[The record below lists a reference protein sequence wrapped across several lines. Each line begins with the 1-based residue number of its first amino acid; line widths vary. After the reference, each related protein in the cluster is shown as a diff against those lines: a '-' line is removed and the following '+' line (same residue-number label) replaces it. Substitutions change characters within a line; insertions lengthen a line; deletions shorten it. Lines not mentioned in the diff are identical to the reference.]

1 MNKYEFKSATTSAWG
16 SYRGYYICRPP
27 ILETFEL
34 PTREE
39 LLDIEP
45 GDLVKLIFGS
55 NEVVETERMWV
66 KVIKIVETYGYG
78 ELDNEPILITSLSLG
93 DMVKFH
99 LGDVIDIIKKHEIH
113 YYKSL
118 FNPKSN

>member
-1 MNKYEFKSATTSAWG
+1 MNKYEFKSATTST
-16 SYRGYYICRPP
+16 SPCHGYYICRPP

-39 LLDIEP
+39 LLNIEP

-55 NEVVETERMWV
+55 DEVVETERMWV

-78 ELDNEPILITSLSLG
+78 ELDNKPVLIPNLSLG
-93 DMVKFH
+93 DIVTFH

-118 FNPKSN
+118 FNSKSN

>member
-1 MNKYEFKSATTSAWG
+1 MNKYEFKSATTSA
-16 SYRGYYICRPP
+16 SPPYHGYYICRPP

-39 LLDIEP
+39 LLNIEP

-55 NEVVETERMWV
+55 DEVVERERMWV

-78 ELDNEPILITSLSLG
+78 ELDNKPVLIPNLSLG
-93 DMVKFH
+93 DIVTFH
-99 LGDVIDIIKKHEIH
+99 LGDVIDIMKDFRKE
-113 YYKSL
+113 S
-118 FNPKSN
+118 